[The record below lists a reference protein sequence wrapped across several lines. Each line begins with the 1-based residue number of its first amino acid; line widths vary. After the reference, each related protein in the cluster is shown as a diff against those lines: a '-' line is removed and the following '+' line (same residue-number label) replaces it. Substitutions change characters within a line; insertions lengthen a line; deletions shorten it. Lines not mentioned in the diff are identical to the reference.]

1 MSKEKTFNFEQSM
14 ARLEEIVK
22 LLEKGDAPLDSLLE
36 LYEEGTELIRKCS
49 KALDA
54 AEQKVTKLARNG
66 QGEIEQVP
74 FAAEE

>member
-1 MSKEKTFNFEQSM
+1 MSKEKSFSFEQSM

-49 KALDA
+49 KALDS
-54 AEQKVTKLARNG
+54 AEQKVTKLARNES
-66 QGEIEQVP
+66 GEIEQVP